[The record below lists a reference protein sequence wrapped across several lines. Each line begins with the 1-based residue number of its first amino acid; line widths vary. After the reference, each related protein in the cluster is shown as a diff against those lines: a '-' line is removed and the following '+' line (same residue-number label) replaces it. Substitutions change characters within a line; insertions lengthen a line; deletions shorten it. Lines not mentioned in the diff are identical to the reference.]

1 MWFHYPKAYPK
12 SINTKASQI
21 VYITIPFTHL
31 QRIMRWKFNS
41 ISYFRRGEAFRRHIQ
56 SIICLCIS
64 EQYGSSYFGHL
75 LEMCRALLW
84 LCNVELCT
92 FSLSFH
98 LLFSSLF
105 NALTC
110 SICVGNQL
118 LLPRSL
124 SLCVCTRQ
132 SRYCIRIEYYF
143 QKLPILSNKKVTMW
157 HILLREFGWIG
168 TCKSPEMQALKR

>member
-124 SLCVCTRQ
+124 SLCMHQ
-132 SRYCIRIEYYF
+132 AKQILHPNRILFPKTSHIIKQESYNVAHF
-143 QKLPILSNKKVTMW
+143 TSGIWLDW
-157 HILLREFGWIG
+157 HVQIARNA
-168 TCKSPEMQALKR
+168 SA